1 VWLASARRVPYASR
15 MRLSA
20 DDLVGVNQRLE
31 GASPTDVLR
40 FAHETFGA
48 RAALLSSMQRA
59 GLILAHMADRAGLAF
74 DVLFVD
80 TGLLH
85 PETLTARNEV
95 ARTHPNLRLRTLS
108 PSRTF
113 AQQTSDEGL
122 LYVSAE
128 GQARCCDLRKSAPL
142 RDQRGKYD
150 ALVSALRRGEG
161 GRRKSIPAV
170 ALDAEQGSLRFHPF
184 AHTTDEALDGYVA
197 AHADV
202 VENALHAMGF
212 PTIGC
217 YTCTTPVL
225 PDEDARAGR
234 WRHLEGV
241 RYCGIN
247 PTDVADPSAEP
258 PTLELDDRYAAPLGL
273 SPAR

>member
-1 VWLASARRVPYASR
+1 

-20 DDLVGVNQRLE
+20 DDLVAVNQRLE
-31 GASPTDVLR
+31 GASPLEILAFV
-40 FAHETFGA
+40 HETFGP

-59 GLILAHMADRAGLAF
+59 GLLLAHMADRGGFGF

-85 PETLTARNEV
+85 PETLTARHEV
-95 ARTHPNLRLRTLS
+95 ERTHPNLRLRTLT
-108 PSRTF
+108 PARTF
-113 AQQTSDEGL
+113 AQQTADEGL

-142 RDQRGKYD
+142 RDQRGRYD

-161 GRRKSIPAV
+161 GRRKAIPTV
-170 ALDAEQGSLRFHPF
+170 ALDAEQGVLRFHPF
-184 AHTTDEALDGYVA
+184 AHTTAAELDAYA
-197 AHADV
+197 TAHADV

-225 PDEDARAGR
+225 PDEDERAGR

-247 PTDVADPSAEP
+247 PTDVADSDAEE
-258 PTLELDDRYAAPLGL
+258 PTLELADRYAAQLGL
-273 SPAR
+273 LAAPA